1 MFIQKQIMEQ
11 NLIYYIDQYL
21 NNQFISRSEP
31 YYDRETCEH
40 MFSELCDNSCED
52 MYYRINVSMPLTDYE
67 NLVLASQKI
76 RIRFIEREEPPTEDC
91 LIEEE
96 PVIEDENVTEDENV
110 NYRQIDS
117 YFIPEENDFYTSEEE
132 EEPLP
137 PPPEKRKAYKT
148 KGGYVIYN
156 NKKNRIFL
164 LTSGW
169 DDFFNATSSKKLLFI
184 KKKNIKKYEL
194 NFFEYFKSVKMTTKV
209 TNLLN
214 IES

>member
-1 MFIQKQIMEQ
+1 MKT
-11 NLIYYIDQYL
+11 LCWL
-21 NNQFISRSEP
+21 HKKSES
-31 YYDRETCEH
+31 DLL
-40 MFSELCDNSCED
+40 SE
-52 MYYRINVSMPLTDYE
+52 R
-67 NLVLASQKI
+67 
-76 RIRFIEREEPPTEDC
+76 PPTEDC

-96 PVIEDENVTEDENV
+96 PVIEDDNVTEDESV
-110 NYRQIDS
+110 NCRQIDS
-117 YFIPEENDFYTSEEE
+117 YFIPEENDFI
-132 EEPLP
+132 PLKKKHHYHRLLK
-137 PPPEKRKAYKT
+137 KRKAYKT

-169 DDFFNATSSKKLLFI
+169 DDCFDATSSKKLLFI

-209 TNLLN
+209 SKLLN